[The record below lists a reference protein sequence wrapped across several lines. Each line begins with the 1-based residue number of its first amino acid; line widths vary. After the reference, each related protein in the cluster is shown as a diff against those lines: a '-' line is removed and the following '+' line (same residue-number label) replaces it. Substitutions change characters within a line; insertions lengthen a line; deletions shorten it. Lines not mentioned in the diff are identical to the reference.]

1 MQACP
6 VYFTEQLEPNLLRS
20 HRDLL
25 KEPFAEMIARHQ
37 YPLGQSP
44 GHAYSSFL
52 VDDAADSVITAGY
65 PINAAE
71 GAHETPTTCRLV
83 PGATERMTFNDAS
96 HHQVVGGASGN
107 EALTADPSFT
117 RNAPAPTVRSIN
129 PSRSATIGIGATSEH
144 TAAECELLALK
155 GLTGTLVLNGSP
167 LVRQRPAVFGT
178 VPGFGTQD
186 AVDLP
191 EEVAFDAQSRLAF
204 YRMAIRDGY
213 NTTAL
218 TSPVAK
224 VAQPSKHRGEQSPP
238 YIGDWATANA
248 AGRLTAGSG
257 IVGRSGGN

>member
-1 MQACP
+1 
-6 VYFTEQLEPNLLRS
+6 
-20 HRDLL
+20 
-25 KEPFAEMIARHQ
+25 MIARHQ

-44 GHAYSSFL
+44 GRYSSFL
-52 VDDAADSVITAGY
+52 VDDAADSVIAAGY

-83 PGATERMTFNDAS
+83 PSATERMTFDDAS
-96 HHQVVGGASGN
+96 HHQVSGN
-107 EALTADPSFT
+107 EALSADPSFT
-117 RNAPAPTVRSIN
+117 RNAPAPTVKSIN

-178 VPGFGTQD
+178 VSGFGTQD

-213 NTTAL
+213 NITAL

-224 VAQPSKHRGEQSPP
+224 VGQPSKHRGEQSPP

-257 IVGRSGGN
+257 IVGRSRGN